1 MKTTVKGEIDRFEA
15 VYTGHG
21 IPRDMLCAW
30 LEDVDGYV
38 AREILL
44 TPDIPLDYS
53 YEKSPDTELL
63 VSEPPYRRVY
73 YTYLSAMAD
82 FVMKQFNTYSSELSE
97 YNGTMRDYRHYILSI
112 RPIIEKRRAEV

>member
-21 IPRDMLCAW
+21 IPREILCAW

-44 TPDIPLDYS
+44 DPGLCSEYS
-53 YEKSPDTELL
+53 YEKTPDTELL
-63 VSEPPYRRVY
+63 VTEAPYRRMY
-73 YTYLSAMAD
+73 YMYLSAMAD
-82 FVMKQFNTYSSELSE
+82 FTLKQFNTYSSELGE
-97 YNGTMRDYRHYILSI
+97 YNRTVADYRHYIVS
-112 RPIIEKRRAEV
+112 RTHPEKRK